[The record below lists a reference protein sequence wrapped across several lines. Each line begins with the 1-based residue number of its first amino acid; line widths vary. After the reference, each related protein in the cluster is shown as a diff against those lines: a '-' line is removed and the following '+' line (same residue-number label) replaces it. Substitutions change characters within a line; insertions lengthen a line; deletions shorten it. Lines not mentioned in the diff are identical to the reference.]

1 MDPESFVSQPIIFG
15 NFMKMAAPSTDRMY
29 EDLTDIAKVKS
40 VLTDVCVIYY
50 IFLIVYQHNHHQ
62 HNRHAI

>member
-40 VLTDVCVIYY
+40 VLTDVCVLYD
-50 IFLIVYQHNHHQ
+50 IFLIVY
-62 HNRHAI
+62 